1 MNTQKNKFVHLRC
14 YSQYSLSRGALR
26 INELVNYCK
35 KDKIPATAI
44 SDFDNLFGS
53 LEFCIECEKS
63 GIQPIIGVN
72 LLLKDEKYK
81 EGYVLLLC
89 KNEVGYQNLVKLVSK
104 SHLEN
109 KSIDNPHI
117 SIEDLEKSKHGL
129 MCLCGGEFG
138 FLTKNFK
145 ENISSCDTL
154 ISKFIEIYDE
164 NFFLKYK
171 DIRIKKIMTMRIS
184 LQINLKY

>member
-1 MNTQKNKFVHLRC
+1 
-14 YSQYSLSRGALR
+14 
-26 INELVNYCK
+26 
-35 KDKIPATAI
+35 
-44 SDFDNLFGS
+44 
-53 LEFCIECEKS
+53 
-63 GIQPIIGVN
+63 
-72 LLLKDEKYK
+72 
-81 EGYVLLLC
+81 
-89 KNEVGYQNLVKLVSK
+89 
-104 SHLEN
+104 
-109 KSIDNPHI
+109 
-117 SIEDLEKSKHGL
+117 